1 MKSKFLFLSAILF
14 FVLGK
19 HYHDELI
26 FYFFSLQMLLL
37 FIAVFFH
44 KREKRMIARYRAQ
57 VQTPDDAPKS

>member
-14 FVLGK
+14 FILGK
-19 HYHDELI
+19 HFHDELI

-44 KREKRMIARYRAQ
+44 KREKKMIARYQAQ
-57 VQTPDDAPKS
+57 IQAAKDSSKS